1 VQDCDCG
8 PKFSIRFL
16 TVKGEAEVLVREG
29 KTISESMR
37 RNKISHADLL
47 EEARLNGMVD
57 DLQLI
62 RKATMERNGEIS
74 IITEK

>member
-1 VQDCDCG
+1 M
-8 PKFSIRFL
+8 
-16 TVKGEAEVLVREG
+16 REG

-37 RNKISHADLL
+37 RIKISHADLL

>member
-1 VQDCDCG
+1 
-8 PKFSIRFL
+8 
-16 TVKGEAEVLVREG
+16 
-29 KTISESMR
+29 MR